1 MGLPQ
6 LWQHIMLKRQSFF
19 NLILTHQ
26 VHFETRQTTLNNL
39 EEEQGPGIGQWDK
52 HQEIHKRTQ
61 CKMFAVVFIKSSLSH
76 SSPESVNF
84 GKRHVTN
91 SHSSGGLSNSLFISA
106 YLLCCCSCLVAK
118 SCPTLCD
125 PMDCSPP
132 RLLCP
137 WNSPGKNAGV
147 GCHFLLQGI
156 EPRDRTFIF
165 CLAGGFFNTEPSGK
179 LYPSSDLLE
188 ISKLCC

>member
-6 LWQHIMLKRQSFF
+6 LWKHIMLKRQSFF

-52 HQEIHKRTQ
+52 HQEIHRHTQ
-61 CKMFAVVFIKSSLSH
+61 CKMFAVVFIKSSFSL
-76 SSPESVNF
+76 SSPRSVNF
-84 GKRHVTN
+84 GKHHVTN
-91 SHSSGGLSNSLFISA
+91 SHSSGGLSNSLFISV

-125 PMDCSPP
+125 PTDCSPP
-132 RLLCP
+132 GSSVHGILQARMLE
-137 WNSPGKNAGV
+137 WVAISSSRGSNPG
-147 GCHFLLQGI
+147 
-156 EPRDRTFIF
+156 
-165 CLAGGFFNTEPSGK
+165 TEPS
-179 LYPSSDLLE
+179 SSAWQVDSLPLSHQGSSIHLL
-188 ISKLCC
+188 IY